1 MLHQKLESQ
10 RTAPERARVE
20 PIEYM
25 RAVRPP
31 TPPHTHNKITHVH
44 AHTVAL
50 PLPQLV
56 PVCLLSQ
63 TQPLFSCLRLQM
75 QAGGLMNRW
84 GMLYCGGAPPVVKAL
99 QEISQ
104 EFSIQYKSESFGW

>member
-1 MLHQKLESQ
+1 MRKL
-10 RTAPERARVE
+10 TAVDPLEHAPNLILRLSLRGCGLKELCELLRLQAAALVGVE
-20 PIEYM
+20 LG
-25 RAVRPP
+25 A
-31 TPPHTHNKITHVH
+31 
-44 AHTVAL
+44 
-50 PLPQLV
+50 LPQLV